1 MGRST
6 DGDRHETVVEAH
18 LGFGDSEHGVA
29 ELLVLDIAGSV
40 VESFVLD
47 RVVVDVV
54 LFGLTDPVFA
64 ATADMD
70 DVFRNQRFDLALGPH
85 HTEYLLIVGG
95 FGEHAQ
101 VEHAAAAVVEID
113 DHEGVVEDV
122 GYPAVVDLV
131 EVVDVLGTGSE
142 DPLGVVWNV

>member
-1 MGRST
+1 M
-6 DGDRHETVVEAH
+6 
-18 LGFGDSEHGVA
+18 
-29 ELLVLDIAGSV
+29 LDIAGSV

-122 GYPAVVDLV
+122 GYGRRRPRR
-131 EVVDVLGTGSE
+131 GG
-142 DPLGVVWNV
+142 